1 LVAAGRGQG
10 ITGAQIARE
19 FWPKDQATA
28 ELVIRAATAP
38 AMTNVAGWAQEL
50 AAQAVGSFLGSLL
63 DSAAAQVLARAPL
76 FNEPGYATVHLP
88 RATTNPAPGW
98 IGEGQPIPVAE
109 GVLNASTLGPPKKLG
124 IIESFTLWLAQA
136 STPSAELVVE
146 TMLRDAAAKQ
156 LDASL
161 FSASAATATAPAGLL
176 NGISA
181 STASTGTVGV
191 DAAIAD
197 AQVLVDAVVAGGGG
211 ASGICFVASPG
222 RALALRTY
230 IPTATVFASASVP
243 SAELICLDT
252 RALASM
258 FGATPEITAAQE
270 TVLHYESAT
279 PADIGTVGT
288 PNVVA
293 VPSKSLFQT
302 AALALR
308 LILRAAWLMRTP
320 AIAHIDTGMVW

>member
-1 LVAAGRGQG
+1 LVAAGRGQA
-10 ITGAQIARE
+10 ITAAQIARE
-19 FWPKDQATA
+19 FWPRDAATA
-28 ELVIRAATAP
+28 ELITRAATAP
-38 AMTNVAGWAQEL
+38 AMTSVAGWAQEL
-50 AAQAVGSFLGSLL
+50 AATAVGSFLGSLL
-63 DSAAAQVLARAPL
+63 DSAAAQVLARAPM

-98 IGEGQPIPVAE
+98 VGEGQPIPVAA
-109 GVLNASTLGPPKKLG
+109 GVLNAATLGPPKKLG

-146 TMLRDAAAKQ
+146 TMLRDAAAHQ
-156 LDASL
+156 LDTAL
-161 FSASAATATAPAGLL
+161 FSASAVTSTAPAGLL
-176 NGISA
+176 NGVSA
-181 STASTGTVGV
+181 STASTAAAGV
-191 DAAIAD
+191 DAAVAD
-197 AQVLVDAVVAGGGG
+197 ARILIDAVVTGGGG
-211 ASGICFVASPG
+211 SSGICFVASPG
-222 RALALRTY
+222 RAMALRTY

-243 SAELICLDT
+243 AASLICLDT

-293 VPSKSLFQT
+293 APAKNLFQT
-302 AALALR
+302 AALAVR
-308 LILRAAWLMRTP
+308 LVLRAAWLMRTP
-320 AIAHIDTGMVW
+320 AIAHIDSAMVW